1 MDRVKA
7 VFDTNILVDY
17 LNGVEQAADELQRY
31 NHRLISQITWMEVLV
46 GCGDS
51 EEERVVRS
59 FLESFGVVAL
69 DGEVAEAAVMLRREN
84 RLKLPDAII
93 MGTAECQQ
101 ALLVTRDTRAFPQDT
116 PGIRVPYQ
124 L

>member
-1 MDRVKA
+1 MKA
-7 VFDTNILVDY
+7 VFDTNILVGY

-31 NHRLISQITWMEVLV
+31 NHRLISQISWMEVLV

-101 ALLVTRDTRAFPQDT
+101 ALLVTRDTRAFPQES